1 MYSLALLINYAT
13 WATWLF
19 RAVSGLLKPNKLST
33 FLTFSAFFVSFY
45 SISFG
50 VLGMQISMYKMLPLV
65 LILFFFLR
73 KREINI
79 YLLLFITYAV
89 LITAISYISAIYSGG
104 FEFVSNYGRSFVGTY
119 IAPIIQGIFF
129 VSIFLQINTLP
140 KDLQINNIQVL
151 VFYLYGCIALTLIG
165 FLQYGFYFFNISWF
179 DFWFLNDAL
188 GRKIEGGLNSHA
200 SDKGFYRM
208 SSLGGE
214 PRHFGGVLVLALL
227 LQSYLLNRT
236 SKLPKFIIKYNR
248 PVSILLLS
256 GIVCSMSAS
265 SILALVLAF
274 TTYFCFTKRRKLI
287 YSIAVLAALFLIFK
301 DNDFTNALF
310 WKLSSFDMIIYAAK
324 KDGFGL
330 QAIVH
335 NWYYFL
341 FGFGINLA
349 DLIVYDYYLIQETP
363 FGLVDRYQ
371 NVDPMASS
379 IVPTSAIIQIM
390 LNFGLIGAL
399 ILLLYLK
406 NLFRDL
412 HGQTKIFLI
421 SLLIC
426 NCTSSFLIFPIG
438 IFLFTVMLNMDQ
450 REKDLGYANKENHS
464 KSNL

>member
-1 MYSLALLINYAT
+1 
-13 WATWLF
+13 
-19 RAVSGLLKPNKLST
+19 
-33 FLTFSAFFVSFY
+33 
-45 SISFG
+45 
-50 VLGMQISMYKMLPLV
+50 MQISMYKMLPLV

-412 HGQTKIFLI
+412 HGQTKIF
-421 SLLIC
+421 
-426 NCTSSFLIFPIG
+426 
-438 IFLFTVMLNMDQ
+438 
-450 REKDLGYANKENHS
+450 
-464 KSNL
+464 